1 MLIDTHAHLTDERYG
16 GAREIID
23 NMTADGLERII
34 TVGYDMESSSE
45 CKRIAESNAAI
56 YFDAGVHPSDSQR
69 LTSDPA
75 DELVALCA
83 DPKCVAVGEIG
94 LDYHYDDTDRK
105 TQIYWLERQL
115 EVVDQT
121 GLPVCFHVR
130 DAYEDFETVIRRNLG
145 KLKGGAVLHC
155 YSGSKETAEKF
166 VDLGFYVSFSG
177 SVTFSNA
184 KKFYDI
190 VPVVPRDKIL
200 IETDCPYLAPVPYRG
215 KTNYPRYVRKQAEK
229 IAEILDEDYA
239 AIERLTTDNAY
250 RIFPKMQRA

>member
-34 TVGYDMESSSE
+34 TVGYDMESSRE

-69 LTSDPA
+69 LTADPA

-83 DPKCVAVGEIG
+83 GPKCVAVGEIG

-105 TQIYWLERQL
+105 TQIYWLERQP
-115 EVVDQT
+115 

-145 KLKGGAVLHC
+145 KLRGGAVLHC

-177 SVTFSNA
+177 SVTFTNA
-184 KKFYDI
+184 KKFYDV

-215 KTNYPRYVRKQAEK
+215 TTNYPRYVRKQAEK

-239 AIERLTTDNAY
+239 EIERLTTDNAY
-250 RIFPKMQRA
+250 RIFSKMQRA

>member
-1 MLIDTHAHLTDERYG
+1 M
-16 GAREIID
+16 
-23 NMTADGLERII
+23 
-34 TVGYDMESSSE
+34 
-45 CKRIAESNAAI
+45 
-56 YFDAGVHPSDSQR
+56 
-69 LTSDPA
+69 
-75 DELVALCA
+75 
-83 DPKCVAVGEIG
+83 GEIG

-215 KTNYPRYVRKQAEK
+215 ETNYPRYVRKQAEK

-239 AIERLTTDNAY
+239 EIERLTTDNAY

>member
-1 MLIDTHAHLTDERYG
+1 M
-16 GAREIID
+16 
-23 NMTADGLERII
+23 
-34 TVGYDMESSSE
+34 
-45 CKRIAESNAAI
+45 
-56 YFDAGVHPSDSQR
+56 
-69 LTSDPA
+69 
-75 DELVALCA
+75 
-83 DPKCVAVGEIG
+83 
-94 LDYHYDDTDRK
+94 
-105 TQIYWLERQL
+105 
-115 EVVDQT
+115 
-121 GLPVCFHVR
+121 
-130 DAYEDFETVIRRNLG
+130 IRRNLG

>member
-34 TVGYDMESSSE
+34 TVGYDMKSSRE
-45 CKRIAESNAAI
+45 CRRIAESNAAI
-56 YFDAGVHPSDSQR
+56 YFDAGVHPSDSQH
-69 LTSDPA
+69 LTADPA
-75 DELVALCA
+75 DELIALCA
-83 DPKCVAVGEIG
+83 SPKCVAVGEIG

-115 EVVDQT
+115 EVVEQT

-155 YSGSKETAEKF
+155 FSGSKETAEKF
-166 VDLGFYVSFSG
+166 LGLGFYVSFSG

-190 VPVVPRDKIL
+190 VPVVPRDRIL

-215 KTNYPRYVRKQAEK
+215 TTNYPRYVRKQAEK

-239 AIERLTTDNAY
+239 EIERLTTDNAY

>member
-23 NMTADGLERII
+23 NMAADGLERII
-34 TVGYDMESSSE
+34 TVGYDMESSLE
-45 CKRIAESNAAI
+45 CRRIAESNAAI

-69 LTSDPA
+69 LTADPA
-75 DELVALCA
+75 DELIALCA
-83 DPKCVAVGEIG
+83 SPKCVAVGEIG

-115 EVVDQT
+115 EVVGQT

-130 DAYEDFETVIRRNLG
+130 DAYEDFEAVIRRNIG
-145 KLKGGAVLHC
+145 ELKGGAVLHC
-155 YSGSKETAEKF
+155 FSGSKETAEKF

-184 KKFYDI
+184 KKFYDV
-190 VPVVPRDKIL
+190 VPVVPRDRIL

-215 KTNYPRYVRKQAEK
+215 TTNYPRYVIKQAEK
-229 IAEILDEDYA
+229 IAEILDEDYSE
-239 AIERLTTDNAY
+239 IERLTTGNAY
-250 RIFPKMQRA
+250 RIFRKMQRA

>member
-23 NMTADGLERII
+23 DMTADGLERII
-34 TVGYDMESSSE
+34 TVGYDMESSRE

-69 LTSDPA
+69 LSADPA

-121 GLPVCFHVR
+121 GLPACFHVR

-184 KKFYDI
+184 KKFYGI

-239 AIERLTTDNAY
+239 EIKRLTTDNAY

>member
-23 NMTADGLERII
+23 NMAADGLERII
-34 TVGYDMESSSE
+34 TVGYDMESSRE
-45 CKRIAESNAAI
+45 CRRIAEGNAAI
-56 YFDAGVHPSDSQR
+56 YFDAGVHPSDSQH
-69 LTSDPA
+69 LTADPA
-75 DELVALCA
+75 DELISLCA
-83 DPKCVAVGEIG
+83 SPKCVAVGEIG

-115 EVVDQT
+115 EVVEQT

-155 YSGSKETAEKF
+155 FSGSKETAEKF

-190 VPVVPRDKIL
+190 VPVVPRDRIL

-215 KTNYPRYVRKQAEK
+215 TTNYPRYVRKQAEK
-229 IAEILDEDYA
+229 IAEILDEDYTE
-239 AIERLTTDNAY
+239 IERLTTDNAY
-250 RIFPKMQRA
+250 RIFTKMQRA

>member
-23 NMTADGLERII
+23 DMTADGLERII
-34 TVGYDMESSSE
+34 TVGYDMESSRE
-45 CKRIAESNAAI
+45 CKRIAENNAAI

-69 LTSDPA
+69 LAADPA

-239 AIERLTTDNAY
+239 EIERLTTDNAY